1 MWVYQRVPVL
11 LWSIMIYDLLYMYVR
26 IKLNC
31 LALKSWDQKTGWL
44 SHVQLRYTDTS
55 CCFLLNWDIQI
66 YWSWLDV
73 IKNFHIIV
81 YVALYPY
88 YTHITLPQSHESTLG
103 PLPNFGDHMFKKA
116 RESDLKEH
124 CSIVSPHVISI
135 GKFYPVQKKKTPNS
149 KTML

>member
-1 MWVYQRVPVL
+1 M
-11 LWSIMIYDLLYMYVR
+11 
-26 IKLNC
+26 
-31 LALKSWDQKTGWL
+31 
-44 SHVQLRYTDTS
+44 
-55 CCFLLNWDIQI
+55 
-66 YWSWLDV
+66 
-73 IKNFHIIV
+73 

-103 PLPNFGDHMFKKA
+103 PLPNFGDHMLKKA

-149 KTML
+149 KTMVNNPGFPQKKGPFERVFIGGCD